1 MLLVGIESSCDE
13 SAVAIYCSERGVL
26 AHALHSQVATHRAF
40 GGVVPELASRDHV
53 RFLVPLFEEAL
64 RRAGV
69 AKHDLDAVAY
79 TAGPGL
85 VGALLVGASF
95 AKSLAYALAIPALA
109 IHHLEA
115 HVLVTQLD
123 SPELAFPFTVLL
135 VSGGHTQLI
144 AADQLGHYTLLG
156 ETLDDAVGE
165 VFDKLAKRMG
175 MPYPG
180 GPKLAAL
187 ADEAQDTRDLM
198 PFPRPMLN
206 RPGCDFSFSGLK
218 THAMLAFENSAQT
231 PADACAVAKAFQDA
245 VVDVLVSKCQ
255 RALAQTGHS
264 QLVVAGGVSANR
276 ALRQAMN
283 DSMSRHGVKVCFPRQ
298 AYCTDNG
305 VMVAYAGCMH
315 AIKGACDETNGI
327 HVKPRWPLTCANN
340 VNVSI

>member
-1 MLLVGIESSCDE
+1 MLLLGIESSCDE
-13 SAVAIYCSERGVL
+13 TAVAVYCSKRGVL

-53 RFLVPLFEEAL
+53 RFLVPLLDEAL
-64 RRAGV
+64 TSAGV
-69 AKHDLDAVAY
+69 AKHELDAVAY

-95 AKSLAYALAIPALA
+95 AKSLAYALSIPALA
-109 IHHLEA
+109 MHHLEA

-123 SPELAFPFTVLL
+123 SPELQFPFTVLL

-144 AADQLGHYTLLG
+144 AAHQLGHYTLLG

-180 GPKLAAL
+180 GPTLAAL
-187 ADEAQDTRDLM
+187 ADEAEGMSDVM

-218 THAMLAFENSAQT
+218 THALLAFENSAHT
-231 PADACAVAKAFQDA
+231 LADARAVAKAFQDA
-245 VVDVLVSKCQ
+245 VVDVLMNKCQ
-255 RALAQTGHS
+255 RALAQTGHT

-276 ALRQAMN
+276 ALRQALN
-283 DSMSRHGVKVCFPRQ
+283 DGMTRHGVKVCFPRH

-305 VMVAYAGCMH
+305 VMVAYAGCLH
-315 AIKGACDETNGI
+315 AMQGARDETNAI
-327 HVKPRWPLTCANN
+327 QVKPRWPLILADDLNA
-340 VNVSI
+340 